1 MTEIKRN
8 NGDVV
13 KIFAETL
20 EYEAYD
26 QIKKL
31 ANYYAYDDSQIRVMP
46 DCHAGKGCT
55 VGTTMTLHG
64 KVTPNLV
71 GVDIGCSVLGIKIKN
86 WRDIDLKKFDNTI
99 RKFVPSGF
107 DIHKTPWTTF
117 RRLEEL
123 LCFGQVDL
131 ERAASSIG
139 TLGSGNHFISLEYSE
154 KTDDCYL
161 LIHTGSR
168 HLGVQVAKFYQD
180 LAFKK
185 LNEMNQIKKDLITK
199 LKAEGREKDIQDEL
213 KKIQKP
219 KCDKELA
226 HLEGADFNNYIHDME
241 ICQEYASL
249 NRKTIAEIILKKM
262 KLQSDG
268 MIETMHNYI
277 DTKNMIL
284 RKGAVSAQKNEVLII
299 PMNMR
304 DGSLICKGKGNSD
317 WNYSAPHGTGRIMS
331 RSKAKELVSLD
342 EYKKSMEGIF
352 TTSVDEGTI
361 DEAPIVYKSIE
372 EIIRCIEPTVEI
384 LDVIKP
390 IYNFKASE
398 K

>member
-8 NGDVV
+8 NGDIV

-31 ANYYAYDDSQIRVMP
+31 ANYYAYDASQIRVMP

-71 GVDIGCSVLGIKIKN
+71 GVDIGCSVLGVKIKN
-86 WRDIDLKKFDNTI
+86 WRDIDLKKFDDTI

-107 DIHKTPWTTF
+107 DIHKIPWTTF
-117 RRLEEL
+117 KRLEEL

-131 ERAASSIG
+131 ERAILSIG

-185 LNEMNQIKKDLITK
+185 LNEMSQIKKDLITK

-277 DTKNMIL
+277 DTKNMVL
-284 RKGAVSAQKNEVLII
+284 RKGAVSAQKDEVLII

-317 WNYSAPHGTGRIMS
+317 WNYSAPHGAGRIMS

-352 TTSVDEGTI
+352 TTSVDEGTV
-361 DEAPIVYKSIE
+361 DEAPMVYKPIE
-372 EIIRCIEPTVEI
+372 EIMRCIEPSVEI

>member
-71 GVDIGCSVLGIKIKN
+71 GVDIGCSVLGVKIKN
-86 WRDIDLKKFDNTI
+86 WKDIDLKKFDDTI

-131 ERAASSIG
+131 RRAALSIG

-168 HLGVQVAKFYQD
+168 NLGVQVAKFYQD

-284 RKGAVSAQKNEVLII
+284 RKGAVSAQKDEVLII

-304 DGSLICKGKGNSD
+304 DGSLICKGKGNPD
-317 WNYSAPHGTGRIMS
+317 WNYSAPHGAGRIMS

-361 DEAPIVYKSIE
+361 DEAPIVYKPIE

>member
-8 NGDVV
+8 NGDIV

-31 ANYYAYDDSQIRVMP
+31 ANYYAYDGSQIRVMP

-71 GVDIGCSVLGIKIKN
+71 GVDIGCSVLGVKIKN
-86 WRDIDLKKFDNTI
+86 WRDIDLKKFDDTI

-117 RRLEEL
+117 KRLEEL

-131 ERAASSIG
+131 ERAALSIG

-185 LNEMNQIKKDLITK
+185 LNEMSQIKKDLITK

-226 HLEGADFNNYIHDME
+226 HLEGADFNNYMHDME

-284 RKGAVSAQKNEVLII
+284 RKGAVSAQKDEVLII

-317 WNYSAPHGTGRIMS
+317 WNYSAPHGAGRIMS

-352 TTSVDEGTI
+352 TTSVDEGTV
-361 DEAPIVYKSIE
+361 DEAPMVYKPIE
-372 EIIRCIEPTVEI
+372 EIMRCIEPTVEI

>member
-8 NGDVV
+8 NGDIV

-71 GVDIGCSVLGIKIKN
+71 GVDIGCSVLGVKIKN
-86 WRDIDLKKFDNTI
+86 WRDIDLKKFDDTI

-117 RRLEEL
+117 KRLEEL

-131 ERAASSIG
+131 ERAALSIG

-185 LNEMNQIKKDLITK
+185 LNEMSQIKKDLITK

-284 RKGAVSAQKNEVLII
+284 RKGAVSAQKDEVLII

-317 WNYSAPHGTGRIMS
+317 WNYSAPHGAGRIMS
-331 RSKAKELVSLD
+331 RSKAKEFVSLD

-352 TTSVDEGTI
+352 TTSVDKGTI
-361 DEAPIVYKSIE
+361 DEAPIVYKPIE
-372 EIIRCIEPTVEI
+372 EIIRCIKPTVEI

>member
-8 NGDVV
+8 NGDIV

-31 ANYYAYDDSQIRVMP
+31 ANYYAYDGSQIRVMP

-71 GVDIGCSVLGIKIKN
+71 GVDIGCSVLGVKIKN
-86 WRDIDLKKFDNTI
+86 WRDIDLKKFDDTI

-117 RRLEEL
+117 KRLEEL

-131 ERAASSIG
+131 ERAALSIG

-185 LNEMNQIKKDLITK
+185 LNEMSQIKKDLITK

-226 HLEGADFNNYIHDME
+226 HLEGADFNNYMHDME

-284 RKGAVSAQKNEVLII
+284 RKGAVSAQKDEVLII

-317 WNYSAPHGTGRIMS
+317 WNYSAPHGAGRIMS

-352 TTSVDEGTI
+352 TTSVDEGTV
-361 DEAPIVYKSIE
+361 DEAPMVYKPIE

>member
-8 NGDVV
+8 NGDIV

-71 GVDIGCSVLGIKIKN
+71 GVDIGCSVLGVKIKS
-86 WRDIDLKKFDNTI
+86 WRDIDLKKFDDTI

-107 DIHKTPWTTF
+107 GIHKTPWTTF

-131 ERAASSIG
+131 RRAALSIG

-168 HLGVQVAKFYQD
+168 NLGIQVAKFYQD

-199 LKAEGREKDIQDEL
+199 LKAEGRYKDIQDEL

-284 RKGAVSAQKNEVLII
+284 RKGAVSAQKDEVLII

-304 DGSLICKGKGNSD
+304 DGSLICKGKGNPD
-317 WNYSAPHGTGRIMS
+317 WNYSAPHGAGRIMS
-331 RSKAKELVSLD
+331 RSKAKELVSID

-352 TTSVDEGTI
+352 TTSVDEGTV
-361 DEAPIVYKSIE
+361 DEAPMVYKPIE
-372 EIIRCIEPTVEI
+372 EIMRCIEPTVEI

>member
-71 GVDIGCSVLGIKIKN
+71 GVDIGCSVLGVKIKN
-86 WRDIDLKKFDNTI
+86 WKDIDLKKFDDTI

-123 LCFGQVDL
+123 LYFGQVDL
-131 ERAASSIG
+131 ERAALSIG

-185 LNEMNQIKKDLITK
+185 LNEINQIKKDLITK
-199 LKAEGREKDIQDEL
+199 LKAEGREKDIQAEL

-226 HLEGADFNNYIHDME
+226 HLEGVDFNNYIHDME

-284 RKGAVSAQKNEVLII
+284 RKGAVAAQKNEVLII

-317 WNYSAPHGTGRIMS
+317 WNYSAPHGAGRIMS

-352 TTSVDEGTI
+352 TTSVDEGTV
-361 DEAPIVYKSIE
+361 DEAPMVYKPIE
-372 EIIRCIEPTVEI
+372 EIMRCIEPTVEI